1 MAAAEALGK
10 RQGDRVIMIVTDA
23 ESGEE
28 RDKTEP
34 LWKTLAESR
43 PRIFSIELHRGG
55 MREALAGQ
63 QDRMQDWAMANHGD
77 YAFFRSGRDL
87 DHALERAMCKVRR
100 PAGYRLLAHLGQL
113 EPGTLRVGRSSRAAA
128 AAMELIIDVS
138 GSMYRK
144 LPDGRT
150 RIAVAR
156 EAVSK
161 VLAHSIPA
169 GTPVALRVYGHRQP
183 RSCRTD
189 LEVPLSP
196 LEPSKMNAIVQ
207 RLKPR
212 DRSRTPIAASL
223 SKVAKDLGRAK
234 GRKLVL
240 LFTDGEEFCNG
251 DPEKAIRVL
260 RRKMPDIEINI
271 IGFAIEREQAKHD
284 FERWAQLGGGRYF
297 DARGAEELDR
307 AMEAAVN
314 PTFEV
319 MNAEGDVVATG
330 TVGKAPVTL
339 PPGRYDVR
347 IRTVPPVVVRNVTVR
362 PGEETAISPD

>member
-1 MAAAEALGK
+1 MLRTARSLAYLHDMSRSLHCVCLAAGLLATFFNSLLTITITRHSSSAAESNLMAAAEALGK

-55 MREALAGQ
+55 MKEALAGQ

-169 GTPVALRVYGHRQP
+169 GTLVALRVYGHRQP
-183 RSCRTD
+183 QK
-189 LEVPLSP
+189 LSH
-196 LEPSKMNAIVQ
+196 
-207 RLKPR
+207 
-212 DRSRTPIAASL
+212 RSRGAALATRALQDERHRAASEAQGPIPDADCSL
-223 SKVAKDLGRAK
+223 PEQGGEGSRAC
-234 GRKLVL
+234 
-240 LFTDGEEFCNG
+240 E
-251 DPEKAIRVL
+251 
-260 RRKMPDIEINI
+260 
-271 IGFAIEREQAKHD
+271 
-284 FERWAQLGGGRYF
+284 
-297 DARGAEELDR
+297 GAE
-307 AMEAAVN
+307 
-314 PTFEV
+314 
-319 MNAEGDVVATG
+319 TG
-330 TVGKAPVTL
+330 APVH
-339 PPGRYDVR
+339 GWRGIVSR
-347 IRTVPPVVVRNVTVR
+347 
-362 PGEETAISPD
+362 